1 MIHNT
6 KTLNIKAYIRFF
18 ISYNCTYQYIQSIDF
33 ISKKIIIFDKNQIL
47 KQKKKLIFQ

>member
-18 ISYNCTYQYIQSIDF
+18 ISYNYTYYIQNIDSIL
-33 ISKKIIIFDKNQIL
+33 KKIIIFDKT
-47 KQKKKLIFQ
+47 KY